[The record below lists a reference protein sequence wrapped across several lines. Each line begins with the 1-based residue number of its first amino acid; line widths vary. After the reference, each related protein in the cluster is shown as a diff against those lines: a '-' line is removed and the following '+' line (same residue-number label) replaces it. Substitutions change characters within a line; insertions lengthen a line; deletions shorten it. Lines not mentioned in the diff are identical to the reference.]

1 MRVHLGITGSGLD
14 MGQKHEKESPINID
28 KDMGVRPTQ
37 LTDMFL

>member
-1 MRVHLGITGSGLD
+1 MELEVSYLFVNNNVNLTTD
-14 MGQKHEKESPINID
+14 E